1 MSAVAT
7 ANAGRTLGRCVL
19 HGFRLPL
26 PQGDCRQNTT
36 PIGHHVNANITPRR
50 IFSRA
55 ASGAVSGFLR
65 SKGDRMQV
73 SEVTRG
79 VFAAFNTDGTGTV
92 SKQLFI
98 RFLANRG
105 LLACDQRLEV
115 RVTLDRI

>member
-1 MSAVAT
+1 
-7 ANAGRTLGRCVL
+7 
-19 HGFRLPL
+19 
-26 PQGDCRQNTT
+26 
-36 PIGHHVNANITPRR
+36 
-50 IFSRA
+50 
-55 ASGAVSGFLR
+55 
-65 SKGDRMQV
+65 MQV
-73 SEVTRG
+73 SEKTRE